1 MTTARPRQLFRHGG
15 FYAATS
21 LATAALAFAVLPV
34 YVALLGKEGLGQVEL
49 LAAGGTA
56 LTFFVAQGLPA
67 AWFRM
72 RFDHEGEQRRVFQST
87 VFWYVVAASAVA
99 LGLLALVGPPLA
111 RRFTPNCEFY
121 PLWLLT
127 AVGACATVLGDMY
140 GAGLQSEQRSGA
152 YAMFALT
159 RRGASI
165 AIIVW
170 FIAELHLGVAG
181 KVAGEALA
189 AVGFAFVVVL
199 LIRPLSPTHTSRSL
213 LVSALAYSLPLLPH
227 GLAMQVVAMADRF
240 VIGHYLGVGAVG
252 VYSLGYRIAGVLETI
267 NLGLVNAYR
276 AIFIS
281 AAVGLERVGHA
292 SVGLQREAATEKLA
306 QTELAL
312 LAASST
318 LAQALAVTTHEL
330 LVLARIDLKEFAE
343 AASVTY
349 IVCWGLFA
357 HAAYSVLATPLVYAQ
372 RSISR
377 LPVISATAA
386 ILNLGSC
393 ILFVPRSGLLAAAWA
408 TAASYLTLACGAWFF
423 GRTVF
428 PLPRRWRSWG
438 ALFTVNTCVIAAGWQ
453 LDRTLPGWQER
464 AFCKVAL
471 LLLSAALT
479 LRSID
484 MTPRALLGA
493 WTRKSPE
500 P

>member
-72 RFDHEGEQRRVFQST
+72 RFDHEGQQRRIFQST
-87 VFWYVVAASAVA
+87 LFWYVAAASAVA
-99 LGLLALVGPPLA
+99 LGLLALFGPPLA
-111 RRFTPNCEFY
+111 RRFTPTCEFY
-121 PLWLLT
+121 PLWFLT
-127 AVGACATVLGDMY
+127 AIGACATVIGDMY
-140 GAGLQSEQRSGA
+140 AAGLQSEQRSVA
-152 YAMFALT
+152 YAKFALT
-159 RRGASI
+159 RRVASI

-170 FIAELHLGVAG
+170 FIAELRWGVTG

-189 AVGFAFVVVL
+189 ALAFALGVVF
-199 LIRPLSPTHTSRSL
+199 LIRPLSPARASRSL

-227 GLAMQVVAMADRF
+227 GLAMQIVGMADRF

-252 VYSLGYRIAGVLETI
+252 VYSLGYRIAGVLEAV

-276 AIFIS
+276 AIFMS
-281 AAVGLERVGHA
+281 TAVGLERADKA
-292 SVGLQREAATEKLA
+292 SVALQRAAATEKLA

-312 LAASST
+312 LAASSM
-318 LAQALAVTTHEL
+318 LAQTLAVTTHEL
-330 LVLARIDLKEFAE
+330 LVLARIDLREFAE
-343 AASVTY
+343 AGSVTY
-349 IVCWGLFA
+349 VVCWGLFA
-357 HAAYSVLATPLVYAQ
+357 HAAYSVLATPIIYAQ
-372 RSISR
+372 HSISR

-386 ILNLGSC
+386 ILNLGGC
-393 ILFVPRSGLLAAAWA
+393 ILFVPRAGLLAAAWA
-408 TAASYLTLACGAWFF
+408 TAASHFALACGAWFF
-423 GRTVF
+423 GRNIF
-428 PLPRRWRSWG
+428 PLPRRWRSWC

-453 LDRTLPGWQER
+453 LDQTLPGWQER
-464 AFCKVAL
+464 AFCKAAL
-471 LLLSAALT
+471 LALSAALT
-479 LRSID
+479 LRAID

-493 WTRKSPE
+493 WTRRSPE